1 MKKYLLLNVLIISLL
16 LVACGNKASIS
27 LDSNENETNNKHLS
41 KLLEIN
47 DDTPSIEE
55 SDVKEVIARTLWK
68 LSNTTSYKVT
78 SSGTS
83 KASIALQTIDNL
95 KIVKGNETF
104 LQTTSTGLI
113 NFSKQRFLLKDKE
126 KYLRREASE
135 VSSTKVTYDN
145 NLDPEI
151 YSFSFYLDEY
161 GILPYSATSYVINDE
176 TYLSSPTIVK
186 EDNNYRISIELDPS
200 LDKAPYYYVK
210 EIITSSESS
219 TIPEFKSIKLE
230 LLIDNNYTLLSLT
243 QDESY
248 VVTKIIKATTITHVV
263 DVYNYDNVQFDQ
275 DTYSYFSRFFDH
287 DIII

>member
-1 MKKYLLLNVLIISLL
+1 MKKYLLLSTLIISLL

-27 LDSNENETNNKHLS
+27 IDTNENETTNKHLS
-41 KLLEIN
+41 TLLEID

-68 LSNTTSYKVT
+68 VSNTTSYKVT

-161 GILPYSATSYVINDE
+161 GILPFTATSYVINDE

-186 EDNNYRISIELDPS
+186 EGNNYRISIELDPS

-210 EIITSSESS
+210 EIITSSGSS

-230 LLIDNNYTLLSLT
+230 LIIDNNYTLLSLT

-263 DVYNYDNVQFDQ
+263 DIYNYDNVQFDQ
-275 DTYSYFSRFFDH
+275 DTYSYFSRFFDQ